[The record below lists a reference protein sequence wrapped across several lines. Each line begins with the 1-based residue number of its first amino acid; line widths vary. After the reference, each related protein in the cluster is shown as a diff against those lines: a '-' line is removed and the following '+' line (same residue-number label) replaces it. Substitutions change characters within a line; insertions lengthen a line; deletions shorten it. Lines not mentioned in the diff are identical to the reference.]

1 MWRHT
6 LRRAGRERAWE
17 ERLAEELAENVEDR
31 AAARQAAARALE
43 LLGQQAA
50 RSQEIVRMRLAGW
63 PFAQIAEACG
73 VSEASARVI
82 DFRTRRAL
90 REALEKEGFYE

>member
-1 MWRHT
+1 MSTRPKSCWPKPFT
-6 LRRAGRERAWE
+6 RRCARRPGS
-17 ERLAEELAENVEDR
+17 R

-90 REALEKEGFYE
+90 REALEREGFYE